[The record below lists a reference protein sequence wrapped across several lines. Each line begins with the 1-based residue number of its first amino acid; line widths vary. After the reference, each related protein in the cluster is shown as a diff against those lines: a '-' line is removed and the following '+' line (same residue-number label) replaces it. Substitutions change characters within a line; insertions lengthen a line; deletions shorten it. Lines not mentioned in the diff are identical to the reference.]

1 VLNMPELKQSIFE
14 EGHKSSLSIH
24 PRAIKMYRDH
34 KDILWWASVKKDI
47 TEVVCACIVSQ
58 RSRVEHQESSR
69 LMQPL
74 CILEWKWD
82 NISMDFVEY
91 LQNNEK

>member
-1 VLNMPELKQSIFE
+1 
-14 EGHKSSLSIH
+14 
-24 PRAIKMYRDH
+24 
-34 KDILWWASVKKDI
+34 VKKDI
-47 TEVVCACIVSQ
+47 AEVVCACIVSQ

-82 NISMDFVEY
+82 NISMDFVED